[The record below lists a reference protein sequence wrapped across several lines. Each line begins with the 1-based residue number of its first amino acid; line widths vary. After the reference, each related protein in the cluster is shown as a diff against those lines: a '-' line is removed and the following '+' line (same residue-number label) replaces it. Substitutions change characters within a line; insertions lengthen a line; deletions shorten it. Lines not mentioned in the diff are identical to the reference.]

1 MQSLDTSYSTNGK
14 VKLDLPVGKRVS
26 PALVDEIIKSIKS
39 VSGFGSVEIYIQ
51 DFSVTQITTRSI
63 KKTKHFLAE

>member
-63 KKTKHFLAE
+63 KKTKHFLTE